1 MENRTPKTDQ
11 NLREREAEATDEET
25 LTDLEESFGS
35 STAEESDHGDVP
47 SPDGTFD
54 EDDELNQADPM

>member
-11 NLREREAEATDEET
+11 NVREREAEATDEET
-25 LTDLEESFGS
+25 FTDLEESFGD
-35 STAEESDHGDVP
+35 STTGDSDNEDVP

-54 EDDELNQADPM
+54 EDDELNQAEPM

>member
-11 NLREREAEATDEET
+11 DLREREAEATEEET
-25 LTDLEESFGS
+25 LSDLEDSFGS
-35 STAEESDHGDVP
+35 SEESDSGDVP

-54 EDDELNQADPM
+54 EDDEVNQADPM